1 MIREHRGSLKVEERL
16 EGAVWVLRIKVTRES
31 DHKRVERTRVI
42 GRVEDFPTEAQ
53 AFAEAERRRL
63 YTIEPG
69 SKRGILTFAIL
80 AEFHLQELKKVSD
93 SKKRKPKAASTVED
107 RERII
112 RKRLLPRF
120 GEREAL
126 KIKPSEIKGWLESVQ
141 DEETWRTQRWT
152 KSAV

>member
-16 EGAVWVLRIKVTRES
+16 DGAVWVLRLKVTRES

-42 GRVEDFPTEAQ
+42 GRVQDLPTKAQ
-53 AFAEAERRRL
+53 AFAEAERLRL

-69 SKRGILTFAIL
+69 SKLGKLTFSIL
-80 AEFHLQELKKVSD
+80 GQFHLQQLTKVPN
-93 SKKRKPKAASTVED
+93 SKKRKPKAASSIED

-120 GEREAL
+120 G
-126 KIKPSEIKGWLESVQ
+126 
-141 DEETWRTQRWT
+141 
-152 KSAV
+152 